1 MSHGPFLSSDGS
13 SRNSLVET
21 SCSDSVF
28 EVQDGDCNSEDSGT
42 PPVDLASL
50 NGLDV
55 QSWSALEKEAGD
67 EGSGEVLKD
76 GEAAERSF
84 SQSE

>member
-1 MSHGPFLSSDGS
+1 MCYGVFLSSDGS
-13 SRNSLVET
+13 NRNSLVET

-28 EVQDGDCNSEDSGT
+28 QDGDCNSEDGGT
-42 PPVDLASL
+42 PPVDLASM

-55 QSWSALEKEAGD
+55 QSWSTLEKEAGD
-67 EGSGEVLKD
+67 EGSGKVLKN
-76 GEAAERSF
+76 GEEAERSF

>member
-1 MSHGPFLSSDGS
+1 MCYGLFLSSDGS
-13 SRNSLVET
+13 NRNSLVET

-28 EVQDGDCNSEDSGT
+28 EGQDGDCNSEGSGT

-55 QSWSALEKEAGD
+55 QSWSTLEKEAGD
-67 EGSGEVLKD
+67 EGSGKE
-76 GEAAERSF
+76 AERSF